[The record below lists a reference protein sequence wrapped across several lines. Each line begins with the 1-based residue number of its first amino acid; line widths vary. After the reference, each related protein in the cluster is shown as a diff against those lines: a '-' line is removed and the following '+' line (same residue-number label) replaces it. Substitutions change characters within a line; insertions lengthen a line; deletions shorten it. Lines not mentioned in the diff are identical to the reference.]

1 MHRMAIYA
9 IKKDAEK
16 FFNLFEESMSIGQAQ
31 KWLNMSIKYM
41 RMMSVLNKSIDSED
55 IHVPVDNYVIDAVKK
70 NGKISEL
77 FDVEGLGIE
86 ISFNGAWSRIND
98 YNKYLELQN
107 KIRKKL
113 EERKY
118 IPIDWEAEAWIA

>member
-70 NGKISEL
+70 NGKISYSKNEVSAL
-77 FDVEGLGIE
+77 GLD
-86 ISFNGAWSRIND
+86 FFFKRI
-98 YNKYLELQN
+98 
-107 KIRKKL
+107 
-113 EERKY
+113 
-118 IPIDWEAEAWIA
+118 